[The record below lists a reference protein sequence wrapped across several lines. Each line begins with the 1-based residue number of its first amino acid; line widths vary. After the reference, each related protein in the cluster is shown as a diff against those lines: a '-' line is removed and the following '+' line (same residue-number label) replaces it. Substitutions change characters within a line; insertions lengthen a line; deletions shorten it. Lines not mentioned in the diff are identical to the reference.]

1 MFSAIEGLFKQW
13 HELALIGGESRLDE
27 LKKKQKWSE
36 DSHLENNNMN
46 IGSSMKSMAALTTD
60 DAHRFVAVELLFEFH
75 LLAILNET
83 RIPGHSFS

>member
-75 LLAILNET
+75 LLTIFNET